1 MTIGEAYRNASRE
14 LAEKGIPDPAQ
25 DACLMLSHIT
35 GFSSMEIRLTKAELP
50 LSGEQEQRL
59 SSLLLSRAQ
68 RIPLHYLLGEQWFY
82 GRPFRIDSR
91 VLVPRQE
98 TETLCELG
106 ITFLQ
111 KRKAARPAVLDLCTA
126 AARLPLLCNANV
138 PPPALPRRI

>member
-68 RIPLHYLLGEQWFY
+68 RIPLQYLLGEQWFY
-82 GRPFRIDSR
+82 GRPFRVDSR

-98 TETLCELG
+98 TETLCEMG

-111 KRKAARPAVLDLCTA
+111 KRKAEQSELCSG
-126 AARLPLLCNANV
+126 LG
-138 PPPALPRRI
+138 